1 MKEHKKFN
9 DIEPNPNMSF
19 EVSYYYL
26 CKTLRRL
33 MNPLIKAGCNDKII
47 DSMDVISNKAEQ
59 MASKYK
65 GDKAVYEKRKVK
77 YKKRIKERDETTPK

>member
-1 MKEHKKFN
+1 MKEHKKFK

-33 MNPLIKAGCNDKII
+33 IKPLIKAGCNDKII
-47 DSMDVISNKAEQ
+47 DSMDVISDKVEQ

-65 GDKAVYEKRKVK
+65 GDKAVYERRKEK
-77 YKKRIKERDETTPK
+77 DRKKIKEKAET